1 MEKNVIHTWSDKD
14 FKGTSVNRT
23 LPSLHQGSLEITIKI
38 SLIKERSPK
47 LEDLLILSSVRF
59 LLSSLGSRWW
69 TMSGTSISS
78 GTSLKLSGGSP
89 LSVTELFISGRTSLL
104 SRCSAFVFPLNKY
117 FWFLHHF
124 SWNRFFR
131 NWQI

>member
-1 MEKNVIHTWSDKD
+1 MKINGSGMNNNGKMLFILDQTKI
-14 FKGTSVNRT
+14 
-23 LPSLHQGSLEITIKI
+23 SLHRGSLEITIKI
-38 SLIKERSPK
+38 SVIKERSPK

-59 LLSSLGSRWW
+59 LLSSLGSRCW

-104 SRCSAFVFPLNKY
+104 SRCSAFVFPLN
-117 FWFLHHF
+117 
-124 SWNRFFR
+124 
-131 NWQI
+131 